1 MVDEIELSD
10 RRPTPRGGSPSQN
23 FFFDRAHNIILS
35 LVDRQERPRT
45 ILDVGCGTGGLLRKA
60 KILFPSAE
68 LIGIDPEKGSVE
80 VARRLLPGATFYVSG
95 AESLPLADA
104 SIDLA
109 LSTFSFHHWPAQEQ
123 GLRQIARVLRPGSRL
138 LLADLWPPF
147 GLSKFTRHFWPS
159 DPRRVLEMF
168 ARGGLVVR
176 AQPRRMSRF
185 LVITIGERS

>member
-1 MVDEIELSD
+1 MSD